1 MSTTKSPQEKK
12 RLSLER
18 DRRNTYGE
26 NSKSSRKNIRQGK
39 QRSHMQ
45 ERRVASQSLTAI
57 KGSTDEDA
65 ANAAE
70 SEARVR
76 LIESKR
82 EAFRKT
88 PDTPLK
94 EVLERKRV
102 TGRRFLAIDPLK

>member
-1 MSTTKSPQEKK
+1 MSTTNSPQEKK
-12 RLSLER
+12 RVSLER

-39 QRSHMQ
+39 QRSHML
-45 ERRVASQSLTAI
+45 ERRVVTQSLAVI

-70 SEARVR
+70 SHARVR
-76 LIESKR
+76 LIQSKR

-94 EVLERKRV
+94 DVLERKRV
-102 TGRRFLAIDPLK
+102 TGRKFLAIVPLK